1 MSAILQRITPQAN
14 FFNLSRLAVR
24 YPVISIF
31 LPLLILTIIAY
42 PTLSSAWSGDITSR
56 QYLSR
61 VEFEPFFTG
70 SSANLSLV
78 QVWIKHLNED
88 NILKKSSLIESLA
101 LQNRLLRNTAGSDL
115 VEVLQS
121 PFQLWNNSL
130 QVLQKDR
137 SPLKTINYGANSIPK
152 LLLRRVL
159 KVNGFVTSAENMVIN
174 ILTPGDKQDALKSIL
189 AQNVAELQSLSNV
202 TGFKIATS
210 SMLSNGNA
218 PQVSFRF
225 DILPMSRLDFL
236 VSGTLC
242 FLLILQLLRAYKSIV
257 WVKHKYGI
265 ALAML
270 AEVTVGTAA
279 SATIT
284 GFFFK
289 GYGENNPT
297 FLGWLP
303 ITLISTSGLLRLLK
317 ETAGSS
323 VTDSRKSYP
332 MVASKEEPGRKGTKK
347 YLVAS
352 AQVNA
357 SVFRTTILAIATST
371 FLFPFNRQL
380 SFFFSAALLN
390 TFILQLTFFTSVLSL
405 DYRMLSSNDVL
416 FLKNSNEIDARSLDE
431 EFYGHNVNL
440 KAYVKS
446 LAIGWDTMLSKPL
459 YFCMPYFFY
468 INLKFRSVRSS
479 SSLVYKFVHGQFSKA
494 VSFSS
499 ARSPALID
507 KKSVSQLLFQ
517 KHGKGTFNVA
527 FLPSD
532 TIFALK
538 GDVPDTN
545 SLSGSYLGA
554 LQTPFVSSYKFD
566 FYFFIEFIITVVLLS
581 SLALLVLQIML
592 SRVETPIKSED
603 DPEVFNAVDE
613 MQSRKETGS
622 IMKADETAFHTKE
635 LSHGGHTLD
644 IVSIPTSD
652 SPFIFSL
659 GIDRKLF
666 VWSPLSNPVPPPTE
680 IPLSKQLWPV
690 ARTVTSSNG
699 NLTAILSEGGKVA
712 CWSRRKMCFLWSIKL
727 DHPGKTVLE
736 LFFRKRTIPAFM
748 KNRPTGNTST
758 SAGKIRD
765 QIGVTSLSMGRKD
778 SNVSVS
784 SMKSSSSLANV
795 FDARYN
801 DKEAASIHDEDD
813 GTELIFVTTD
823 GSLTCIDISG
833 KPVVSKVISSPVE
846 LASCKKLVTPRVNDR
861 LVFCDQRGKIYVST
875 VVNNKWR
882 TRELHII
889 RDSFNRGQK
898 LMTPATLKRPSEVLG
913 NGLYSPNSGS
923 EIFENITLLL
933 IPFVG
938 MLVLARGNKAE
949 LVDAQTG
956 TSIRSFTLSDVEP
969 KTLKVFH
976 DQPTHCRFCGSAS
989 VASLSIAYTEKST
1002 KTLVMHTFKLE
1013 SRTKTSICLRVERD
1027 PREIRCLGLESV
1039 VEKKHYMEEADC
1051 WNVTDN
1057 NLIIGLKRR
1066 NKLNQA
1072 ENNSHAIVR
1081 SVSEGVRTGDCK
1093 LRNRVESRSMKHS
1106 ASLEYNIHEIWE
1118 GWTMTVNGKVQ
1129 YYKIPAGV
1137 NGLLTNRIG
1146 PVEKFGAKA
1155 IVAAFGNIM
1164 KLFYL
1169 GREELILATDGT
1181 NTNEDDTGLNFVN
1194 KRRKRLSERKT
1205 SNIYTQL

>member
-1 MSAILQRITPQAN
+1 MSAILQRISPQER
-14 FFNLSRLAVR
+14 FFGLSRWAVR
-24 YPVISIF
+24 YPVLSIF
-31 LPLLILTIIAY
+31 LPLLIVTIVAY
-42 PTLSSAWSGDITSR
+42 PTLSSVWHGNITSK
-56 QYLSR
+56 QYLSK
-61 VEFEPFFTG
+61 VEFDPSFTG
-70 SSANLSLV
+70 SNANLSLV
-78 QVWIKHLNED
+78 QVWIKHSNED
-88 NILKKSSLIESLA
+88 NILKKSTLIESLA
-101 LQNRLLRNTAGSDL
+101 LQNRLLINLAGSGL
-115 VEVLQS
+115 IEALQS

-130 QVLQKDR
+130 QVLHKDR
-137 SPLKTINYGANSIPK
+137 APLKTINFGAKAVPK
-152 LLLRRVL
+152 LLLRKVL

-174 ILTPGDKQDALKSIL
+174 ILALGDKREALKSSL

-202 TGFKIATS
+202 TGFQIATPI
-210 SMLSNGNA
+210 MLGNNTG
-218 PQVSFRF
+218 PQVSYRF
-225 DILPMSRLDFL
+225 EILPVSRLDFL
-236 VSGTLC
+236 VLGALC
-242 FLLILQLLRAYKSIV
+242 FFLIVQLFKAYKSIV
-257 WVKHKYGI
+257 WVKYKYGI
-265 ALAML
+265 VLAMS
-270 AEVTVGTAA
+270 VGVIIGSAA

-289 GYGENNPT
+289 DYGENNPT
-297 FLGWLP
+297 FLGWFP
-303 ITLISTSGLLRLLK
+303 IILISTGGLLRLLK

-323 VTDSRKSYP
+323 VTDSRQNYP
-332 MVASKEEPGRKGTKK
+332 MAVAKEQPGRKGTKK
-347 YLVAS
+347 FLIAS

-357 SVFRTTILAIATST
+357 SVFRTTVLAIAVST

-380 SFFFSAALLN
+380 SFFLSVALIN
-390 TFILQLTFFTSVLSL
+390 TSILQFTFFTSVLSL

-416 FLKNSNEIDARSLDE
+416 FLKNSNEAGTRSLDE
-431 EFYGHNVNL
+431 EFYGHNVDF
-440 KAYVKS
+440 KAYAKS
-446 LAIGWDTMLSKPL
+446 IAMGWDTILSKPL

-479 SSLVYKFVHGQFSKA
+479 SSLVYKLFHGQFSKA
-494 VSFSS
+494 ISFSS

-507 KKSVSQLLFQ
+507 KKSISQLLFQ
-517 KHGKGTFNVA
+517 KYGKGIFDVA

-538 GDVPDTN
+538 GDISDTG
-545 SLSGSYLGA
+545 SLPGSYLEA
-554 LQTPFVSSYKFD
+554 LQTPFVFSYKFD

-581 SLALLVLQIML
+581 SLALLVLQLML
-592 SRVETPIKSED
+592 SKVEIPIKSED
-603 DPEVFNAVDE
+603 EPEVFNAADE
-613 MQSRKETGS
+613 VSPTQETGS
-622 IMKADETAFHTKE
+622 LQTANETAFHTKE

-644 IVSIPTSD
+644 IVSISTSD
-652 SPFIFSL
+652 SPFILSL

-666 VWSPLSNPVPPPTE
+666 AWSPLSNPVPPPTE
-680 IPLSKQLWPV
+680 IPLNKQLWPV
-690 ARTVTSSNG
+690 TRIVTSSNG
-699 NLTAILSEGGKVA
+699 NLTAIFSEAGRVA
-712 CWSRRKMCFLWSIKL
+712 CWSRKKMGFLWSIKL
-727 DHPGKTVLE
+727 NHPGRAVLE
-736 LFFRKRTIPAFM
+736 SFFRKRTIPAFM
-748 KNRPTGNTST
+748 KNRSSGTTNV
-758 SAGKIRD
+758 SAGKMRD

-778 SNVSVS
+778 SNVSVT

-813 GTELIFVTTD
+813 GTELVFVAVD
-823 GSLTCIDISG
+823 GSLTCIDIHG
-833 KPVVSKVISSPVE
+833 KPAISKIITSPAE

-861 LVFCDQRGKIYVST
+861 LVVCDKRGKLYVST

-882 TRELHII
+882 TRELQII

-898 LMTPATLKRPSEVLG
+898 LMTPATLKRPSKVFGNSPHGPDSGCEV
-913 NGLYSPNSGS
+913 
-923 EIFENITLLL
+923 IENITLLL

-938 MLVLARGNKAE
+938 MLVLAKEDEAE

-956 TSIRSFTLSDVEP
+956 TSIRNFKLSDVEP

-989 VASLSIAYTEKST
+989 VASLSIAYTAKST

-1013 SRTKTSICLRVERD
+1013 SRTKNSICLRVERD

-1057 NLIIGLKRR
+1057 NLIIGLKRQ
-1066 NKLNQA
+1066 NKQNKS
-1072 ENNSHAIVR
+1072 ENGSHVMTR
-1081 SVSEGVRTGDCK
+1081 SVSEGVRAGDCK

-1106 ASLEYNIHEIWE
+1106 TSLEYNIHEIWE
-1118 GWTMTVNGKVQ
+1118 GWTMTVNGNIQ

-1155 IVAAFGNIM
+1155 IVAAFGNVM
-1164 KLFYL
+1164 KVFYL
-1169 GREELILATDGT
+1169 GREELILASDGT

-1194 KRRKRLSERKT
+1194 KRRKRLNERKT
-1205 SNIYTQL
+1205 SNIYSQL